1 MVWVV
6 GVYFF
11 FCSAVAHL
19 PRQFCIYI
27 WFLTFH
33 HTQTHTNH
41 HNWFGAFVVRFIFVR
56 VSVFQ
61 HNIANF
67 AHFWFTNQDK
77 RIIEIF
83 IPFVVVV
90 VVVGLPACRMICDTV
105 EILRLAVYVWCA
117 CAGSILIKCAYP
129 MIFVENCLY
138 SYVSLD
144 MHQMAQWV

>member
-6 GVYFF
+6 GILFF
-11 FCSAVAHL
+11 FYSAVAHL

-27 WFLTFH
+27 WFFTFH
-33 HTQTHTNH
+33 HTHTTTTTIDLEH
-41 HNWFGAFVVRFIFVR
+41 LWFGLFLFVSASF
-56 VSVFQ
+56 
-61 HNIANF
+61 NITLQISHSTV

-77 RIIEIF
+77 QIIEIF
-83 IPFVVVV
+83 IPFI
-90 VVVGLPACRMICDTV
+90 VVVGLPACRLICDTV

-138 SYVSLD
+138 LYVSLD
-144 MHQMAQWV
+144 MHQMA